1 MSNNEWPLQ
10 EADITEDV
18 CKSCAIC
25 CEIEI
30 KPNWKDPRQLEWL
43 HAIVEKHDHIQ
54 SSEHGIKI
62 RCSHLIDN
70 YKCGIYENRP
80 KMCRDFNC
88 VSWAKVSNNLTQY
101 NKVLDKLGYN

>member
-1 MSNNEWPLQ
+1 MSDNEWPLQ

-18 CKSCAIC
+18 CKGCAIC

-30 KPNWKDPRQLEWL
+30 KPNWEDPRQLEWL
-43 HAIVEKHDHIQ
+43 HAIVENHDNIQ
-54 SSEHGIKI
+54 NSERGIKI

-70 YKCGIYENRP
+70 YKCGIYERRP